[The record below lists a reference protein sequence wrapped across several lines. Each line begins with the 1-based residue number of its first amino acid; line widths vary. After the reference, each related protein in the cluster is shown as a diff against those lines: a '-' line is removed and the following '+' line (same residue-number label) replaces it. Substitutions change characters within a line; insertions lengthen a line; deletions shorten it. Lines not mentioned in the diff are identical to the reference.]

1 MYQNVRRKGF
11 RVGLVPRLIFRC
23 ENSSQHFALHLLS
36 LRRLMQEASKHS
48 SLSEQP
54 TMKTRSIILTL
65 ALTTLTF
72 VACGKKSEEPP
83 ATDTKKKDT
92 MTMPA
97 PTPPPMDTAKAD
109 SAMKPDSAA
118 MKHDDHDGHDHGDKD
133 KGAAAK
139 STAKPSENKPAESET
154 RRPGQNTEKESEV
167 RRGGS
172 TNSSQESSVRR
183 TPSSSN
189 SSSQESSVRRNP

>member
-1 MYQNVRRKGF
+1 M
-11 RVGLVPRLIFRC
+11 GLIPRLIFGR

-36 LRRLMQEASKHS
+36 LRRLMQEASNHS

-83 ATDTKKKDT
+83 ATDTTKKDT

-97 PTPPPMDTAKAD
+97 PAPMPTPTPMDTAKAD

-154 RRPGQNTEKESEV
+154 RRPGQNTAKESEV